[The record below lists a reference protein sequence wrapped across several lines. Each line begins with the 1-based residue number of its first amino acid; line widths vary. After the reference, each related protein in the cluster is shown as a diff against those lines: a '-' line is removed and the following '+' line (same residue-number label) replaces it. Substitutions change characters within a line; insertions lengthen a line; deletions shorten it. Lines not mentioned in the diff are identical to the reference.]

1 MQLNIKIT
9 FHLWLSQMKYM
20 ETIGNLTSVLFD
32 NLIRTHYAV
41 PTT

>member
-9 FHLWLSQMKYM
+9 FHLWLSRMKHM
-20 ETIGNLTSVLFD
+20 ETIGSLALVLFD